1 MALDG
6 VTFVKKS
13 RTSENKQKTGHNLDQ
28 KDKKLNTPFFFCFT
42 LFYPPWGRVFPSP
55 FSKRV
60 LETPSFA
67 ELCSRRNNRGL
78 CGARDH
84 GGARDMRDVGARGEA
99 GVDADHSA
107 YETEEVSTAAKEAQ
121 EAEGRRGGGG
131 GGQDR

>member
-13 RTSENKQKTGHNLDQ
+13 RTSETSRKEDTISIRRTRNATP
-28 KDKKLNTPFFFCFT
+28 PFFFCFP
-42 LFYPPWGRVFPSP
+42 LFYPPWGRIFPNP

-84 GGARDMRDVGARGEA
+84 GGARDMRDVGARGET

-131 GGQDR
+131 GSRR